1 MDFEQ
6 IRVYKAIF
14 SCYNIIMKQK
24 IRIID
29 KTIGKI
35 LENEIEVRNL
45 DHFETQLKTR
55 VNIFRNRKLYTRK
68 VKHKKVEFDDQ
79 Y

>member
-1 MDFEQ
+1 M
-6 IRVYKAIF
+6 VYKAIF
-14 SCYNIIMKQK
+14 SCYNIVMKQK

-29 KTIGKI
+29 KTTGKI
-35 LENEIEVRNL
+35 FENEINVRNL
-45 DHFETQLKTR
+45 DHFAVQLKTR
-55 VNIFRNRKLYTRK
+55 ANIFRNRKLYTRK

>member
-6 IRVYKAIF
+6 TMVYKALF

-29 KTIGKI
+29 KITGKI
-35 LENEIEVRNL
+35 LENKIEVRNL
-45 DHFETQLKTR
+45 DHFETQLKTKA
-55 VNIFRNRKLYTRK
+55 NIFRNRKLYNRK
-68 VKHKKVEFDDQ
+68 GKHKKGGLND
-79 Y
+79 

>member
-1 MDFEQ
+1 M
-6 IRVYKAIF
+6 VYKALF

-24 IRIID
+24 IKIID
-29 KTIGKI
+29 KITGKT
-35 LENEIEVRNL
+35 LEKEVNVRNR
-45 DHFETQLKTR
+45 DHFAVQRKYR
-55 VNIFRNRKLYTRK
+55 AHVFRNRELYNRK

>member
-6 IRVYKAIF
+6 ISVYKSIF
-14 SCYNIIMKQK
+14 SCYNIVMKQK

-29 KTIGKI
+29 KTTGKI
-35 LENEIEVRNL
+35 FENEIKLRNL

-55 VNIFRNRKLYTRK
+55 ANIFRNRKLYTRK
-68 VKHKKVEFDDQ
+68 VKHKKVEFDD
-79 Y
+79 

>member
-29 KTIGKI
+29 KITGKI

-55 VNIFRNRKLYTRK
+55 ANIFRNRKLYTRK
-68 VKHKKVEFDDQ
+68 VKHKKVEFDD
-79 Y
+79 